1 MVHSV
6 LPGGPA
12 DGKLEGRDILITV
25 NGEPVTDLPSLNTI
39 FDENINNKVSIP
51 VERSGRRLEREIAA
65 TFHDVSWHDAYRCR
79 HSCYGVSISNTG
91 HYLQPIDKGAIIQK
105 VSYQATIDLAAF
117 IEVIKRIP
125 AGTRALIEFWHPVQQ
140 RVMSKVVTID
150 SGWLPSLKVFRRNAM
165 TDKWDVEAYER
176 LLSAVETKCNVI
188 SHVPSSR
195 GTAST
200 VAEIRSTSLAIIC
213 YDPNSVRVLAKSAK
227 LSTEDISQGQEITFV
242 GCDRSGQFVEDSTS
256 KIAIIAQGTEYLTWY
271 TSRPINIDVIEVET
285 ALSYECDT
293 GFLIATDATV
303 QGLWIAPEGPCPN
316 KNRFGV
322 DSRGIAAIAKNLS
335 QGVDVSFWRLPL
347 ELRSVEITDV
357 EAMGVSIEWIKKV
370 LAEHTDRQ
378 MLMVKR
384 TSSQVP
390 HQFQVGDILL
400 SLNGKLVTRPSDVIA
415 TDPEAIRDVLASRE
429 GSEITI
435 RARAVPEHD
444 FETTRLTAFRG
455 LVVQKSHRIV
465 RHSVEELPSEIWIAS
480 ICSGSPAHWYGVHVM
495 SFIIDVD

>member
-1 MVHSV
+1 M
-6 LPGGPA
+6 
-12 DGKLEGRDILITV
+12 
-25 NGEPVTDLPSLNTI
+25 SLL
-39 FDENINNKVSIP
+39 P
-51 VERSGRRLEREIAA
+51 VEQPRQWQRLGALAWSALNPNVKSGLGLIIDAQEG
-65 TFHDVSWHDAYRCR
+65 FVLVSR
-79 HSCYGVSISNTG
+79 
-91 HYLQPIDKGAIIQK
+91 AI
-105 VSYQATIDLAAF
+105 
-117 IEVIKRIP
+117 
-125 AGTRALIEFWHPVQQ
+125 
-140 RVMSKVVTID
+140 
-150 SGWLPSLKVFRRNAM
+150 
-165 TDKWDVEAYER
+165 
-176 LLSAVETKCNVI
+176 
-188 SHVPSSR
+188 
-195 GTAST
+195 
-200 VAEIRSTSLAIIC
+200 AIIC

-495 SFIIDVD
+495 SFIIDVDGKPVSCITSLLSVTFQIPNNKGMLCVTAVLDTTT